1 MSHNT
6 EMIHN
11 NMDPTITCYCPDIKK
26 LKQSLYNYKHHIT
39 VHKCRE
45 KTSYNVIM

>member
-11 NMDPTITCYCPDIKK
+11 NMDPSITCYCPDT
-26 LKQSLYNYKHHIT
+26 LYRSSNNPCKVTNIT
-39 VHKCRE
+39 AHKCRE
-45 KTSYNVIM
+45 INLNDIL